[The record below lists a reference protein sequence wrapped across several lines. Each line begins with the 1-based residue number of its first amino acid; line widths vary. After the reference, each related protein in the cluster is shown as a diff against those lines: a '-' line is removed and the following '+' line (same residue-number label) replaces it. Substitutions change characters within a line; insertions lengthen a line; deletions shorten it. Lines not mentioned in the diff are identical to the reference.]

1 MDVHKESI
9 TIALLQA
16 TANNPTRLRAPTN
29 TQNADPSQ
37 SGTAVFQFV
46 NIPPG
51 LCSHS
56 QM

>member
-9 TIALLQA
+9 TIAVLQA
-16 TANNPTRLRAPTN
+16 TAKNPTRLRAPTN